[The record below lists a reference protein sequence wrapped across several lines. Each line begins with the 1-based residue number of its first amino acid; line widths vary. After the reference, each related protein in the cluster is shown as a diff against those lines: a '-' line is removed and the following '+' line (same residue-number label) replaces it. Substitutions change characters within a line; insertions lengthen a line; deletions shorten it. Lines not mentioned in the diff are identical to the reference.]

1 MFIYKFL
8 KQQRVKML
16 LVLLETPETEGQEI
30 GCGKALSALINTVLA
45 NALWRCG
52 VFKAV
57 SPPL

>member
-1 MFIYKFL
+1 
-8 KQQRVKML
+8 ML